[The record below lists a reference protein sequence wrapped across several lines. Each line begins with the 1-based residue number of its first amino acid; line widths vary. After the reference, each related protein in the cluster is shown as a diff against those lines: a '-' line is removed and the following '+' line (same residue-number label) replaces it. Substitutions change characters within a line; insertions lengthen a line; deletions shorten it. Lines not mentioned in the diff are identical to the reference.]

1 MMFDLVGVFRTEE
14 GLSQAVKELKTLRNR
29 FLEVRVSDTN
39 SVFNMELLSTW
50 ELGNM
55 LDLALITA
63 ESALARKESRGAHA
77 REDYAKRDDSN
88 WMKHT
93 MAWLEEDKVR
103 LEYKPVVVT
112 RFEPK
117 ERKY

>member
-1 MMFDLVGVFRTEE
+1 VGVFRTEE
-14 GLSQAVKELKTLRNR
+14 GLSQAVEKLKTLRQR
-29 FLEVRVSDTN
+29 FQQVKVQDSNT
-39 SVFNMELLSTW
+39 VFNMELVNTW

-55 LDLALITA
+55 LDLALVTA

-77 REDYAKRDDSN
+77 REDYAKRDDAN

-93 MAWLEEDKVR
+93 MAWLENDKVR

-112 RFEPK
+112 HFEPK